1 MSRTDGTTDP
11 WAEWTTPGAAAF
23 GVVGLAAAA
32 VGHVLGDEDGEDGGG
47 GVDGGG
53 DDGDADVDQ
62 DDVTQQS
69 TDLLVDSTNA
79 GVQLMAADAA
89 QHAYGEAITSY
100 CDPDGPDF

>member
-1 MSRTDGTTDP
+1 VSGTDGTTDA

-32 VGHVLGDEDGEDGGG
+32 VGHVLADEDDENGG
-47 GVDGGG
+47 GVDLP
-53 DDGDADVDQ
+53 GDADHE
-62 DDVTQQS
+62 DVTQQS

-89 QHAYGEAITSY
+89 QHAYGDAITSY
-100 CDPDGPDF
+100 CDPDGPYV

>member
-1 MSRTDGTTDP
+1 MSGTDGAQDG

-32 VGHVLGDEDGEDGGG
+32 VGHVLGDDDGADGVGG
-47 GVDGGG
+47 GVG
-53 DDGDADVDQ
+53 DVDKDGDTDQ

-69 TDLLVDSTNA
+69 TDLLVDSTN
-79 GVQLMAADAA
+79 GSVQLMAADAA